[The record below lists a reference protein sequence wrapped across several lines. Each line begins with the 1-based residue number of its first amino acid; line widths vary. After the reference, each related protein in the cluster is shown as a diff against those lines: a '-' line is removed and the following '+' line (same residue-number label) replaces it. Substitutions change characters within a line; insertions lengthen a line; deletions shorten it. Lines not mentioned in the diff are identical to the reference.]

1 MTDAR
6 NADDAVRIAL
16 ETACAYRLSDPH
28 DREVLRRYILRV
40 LRVVK
45 AEGVLSSEEAFR
57 LLQHVDAGTFRDLE
71 AEQYLG
77 LVKDTSTVEVYD
89 VM

>member
-6 NADDAVRIAL
+6 NADDAIRMAL
-16 ETACAYRLSDPH
+16 ETASAYRLSDPH
-28 DREVLRRYILRV
+28 DREVVKRFLVRCLRA
-40 LRVVK
+40 VK
-45 AEGVLSSEEAFR
+45 AEGSLGSDEAFR

-71 AEQYLG
+71 AERYLG
-77 LVKDTSTVEVYD
+77 LVKSNEGIEVYD